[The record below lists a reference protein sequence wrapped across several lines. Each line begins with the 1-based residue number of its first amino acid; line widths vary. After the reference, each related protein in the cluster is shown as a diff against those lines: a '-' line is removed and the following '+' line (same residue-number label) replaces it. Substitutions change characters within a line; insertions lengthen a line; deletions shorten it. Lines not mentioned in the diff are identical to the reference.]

1 VKTVAAVI
9 LVIIL
14 VHLLAA
20 AAGVAWLGA
29 SGRLDKDRLYKVKDM
44 FVLTIED
51 EKKLEA
57 EQADKD
63 DQLAAV
69 QKEKD
74 RMAEVADGP
83 TSVKDRLG
91 EDQMKRDLVL
101 AKVQRLQRE
110 MQDMNRNLEFA
121 KAQLAKEKKK
131 LDDDRLAFE
140 QAKKDM
146 EDQRLDADFERVV
159 ESYASLKPKLA
170 KQAFLELIKQN
181 KMDEVVEYLAAMQLR
196 KSAAI
201 LNQFK
206 ADEEVPVAA
215 QLLESLRLRGVTPD
229 GMSDDGVMPM
239 ASK

>member
-1 VKTVAAVI
+1 MKLIGISI
-9 LVIIL
+9 LTLIL
-14 VHLLAA
+14 IHLLMA

-29 SGRLDKDRLYKVKDM
+29 SGRLNKDRIAKVKDI
-44 FVLTIED
+44 FVLSIAD
-51 EKKLEA
+51 EKKQAE
-57 EQADKD
+57 EQAKKD
-63 DQLAAV
+63 AELADV

-83 TSVKDRLG
+83 TTVKDRLD

-101 AKVQRLQRE
+101 SKVQRLQRE

-121 KAQLAKEKKK
+121 KAQLAKEKQQ
-131 LDDDRLAFE
+131 LDADRLAFE

-146 EDQRLDADFERVV
+146 EAQRLDADFERVV
-159 ESYASLKPKLA
+159 ESYSSLKPKLA

-201 LNQFK
+201 LNEFK
-206 ADEEVPVAA
+206 ADTEVPVAA
-215 QLLESLRLRGVTPD
+215 QLLESLRLRGITPD
-229 GMSDDGVMPM
+229 GKVDDGVMPM

>member
-1 VKTVAAVI
+1 
-9 LVIIL
+9 
-14 VHLLAA
+14 
-20 AAGVAWLGA
+20 
-29 SGRLDKDRLYKVKDM
+29 M
-44 FVLTIED
+44 
-51 EKKLEA
+51 
-57 EQADKD
+57 
-63 DQLAAV
+63 
-69 QKEKD
+69 
-74 RMAEVADGP
+74 
-83 TSVKDRLG
+83 
-91 EDQMKRDLVL
+91 
-101 AKVQRLQRE
+101 
-110 MQDMNRNLEFA
+110 
-121 KAQLAKEKKK
+121 
-131 LDDDRLAFE
+131 
-140 QAKKDM
+140 
-146 EDQRLDADFERVV
+146 V